1 MCCRYLLLQEHLR
14 QILERLGVALSAEF
28 LSRYNIAPG
37 TDLPAVRPSTRKKG
51 AAGNSAASVSTSA
64 AGTSARELVG
74 LRWGLIPSWARDDEG
89 GGLVN
94 ARAETL
100 EAKPSF
106 RDALRSRRCLIPASG
121 FYEWKPVGRARQPWL
136 FRRKDEAPFG
146 LAGLWENWRAPDGS
160 LLESCA
166 VITSEPN
173 ELMRPIHHRM
183 PVMLRADQFDA
194 WLDPEATSADRL
206 APLLRPA
213 NAAEMTAVALQP
225 RVNHVQYDDPDC
237 LLPASAAEAE
247 SPPAPDS
254 QLSLGF

>member
-1 MCCRYLLLQEHLR
+1 MCCRYLLLQQHLR
-14 QILERLGVALSAEF
+14 QILERLGVTLSAEF

-37 TDLPAVRPSTRKKG
+37 TGIPAVRPKSPGRGT
-51 AAGNSAASVSTSA
+51 TSA
-64 AGTSARELVG
+64 ARELTT
-74 LRWGLIPSWARDDEG
+74 LHWGLIPSWARDPEG
-89 GGLVN
+89 TGLVN

-106 RDALRSRRCLIPASG
+106 RDALRSRRCIIPASG

-136 FRRKDEAPFG
+136 FRRKDEEPFG
-146 LAGLWENWRAPDGS
+146 LAGLWETWRAPDGS

-194 WLDPEATSADRL
+194 WLDPRPTSADRL
-206 APLLRPA
+206 ASLLQP
-213 NAAEMTAVALQP
+213 AVAADMSAVVLQP
-225 RVNHVQYDDPDC
+225 RVNQVQNDDPDC
-237 LLPASAAEAE
+237 LKPADTPEAAEG
-247 SPPAPDS
+247 SPVS
-254 QLSLGF
+254 QLSLGL

>member
-14 QILERLGVALSAEF
+14 KILERLGVTLSVEF

-37 TDLPAVRPSTRKKG
+37 TDLPAVRPIPTRKG
-51 AAGNSAASVSTSA
+51 AAASAA
-64 AGTSARELVG
+64 AGRRELAG
-74 LRWGLIPSWARDDEG
+74 LRWGLIPSWARDEEG

-106 RDALRSRRCLIPASG
+106 RDALRSRRCIIPASG

-136 FRRKDEAPFG
+136 FRRKDEEPFG
-146 LAGLWENWRAPDGS
+146 LAGLWETWRAPDGS

-183 PVMLRADQFDA
+183 PVMLRPDQFDA
-194 WLDPEATSADRL
+194 WLDPQATSADQL

-213 NAAEMTAVALQP
+213 DAAAMSAVALQP
-225 RVNHVQYDDPDC
+225 RVNQVQNDDPGC
-237 LLPASAAEAE
+237 LEPAGAANLET
-247 SPPAPDS
+247 PRAPDS
-254 QLSLGF
+254 QLSLGI